1 MNPRERF
8 AAITSFREADRVPVD
23 WGRHVGSI
31 HRNGYARLKAYLA
44 DPDLRNEDA
53 VLDRMVQN
61 IYPDEKL
68 LERFNVDFRWLE
80 PNWIDVQEVAGEDA
94 YIDMWGI
101 KWVHMLNAYSLAES
115 PLADATI
122 EDLDRHPWPD
132 PYDPKLFAG
141 LAERARYLY
150 ENTEYVVVADSIKGG
165 LLTKALQVCGYERM
179 FAALAGD
186 RAFSE
191 AILDKLLWLYKE
203 MWTGYMKAVGPYVQ
217 MVYFTDDIGA
227 QNNMLISPDLFR
239 ALIKPRLKELF
250 GHIKGLADVK
260 LSYHTDG
267 SVTPVIGD
275 IIEMNVDILNPIQ
288 TSAMGMDTYVM
299 KETYGDRLVF
309 HGAID
314 VQQMLPFSTPEEV
327 RYDVAKRI
335 WDLGRGGGYILSTC
349 HDIGEDVPPEN
360 VIALFEAADE
370 YGRYPLDLAH
380 VIKPEDLNPALPAV
394 DLAPSQAPAQRR
406 ARPRR
411 GRQS

>member
-8 AAITSFREADRVPVD
+8 AAITSFREADRVPID

-31 HRNGYARLKAYLA
+31 HRNGYEALQAYLA
-44 DPDLRNEDA
+44 DPDLRNQDA

-68 LERFNVDFRWLE
+68 LERFHVDFRWLE
-80 PNWIDVQEVAGEDA
+80 PNWIDVQEVVGEDA

-101 KWVHMLNAYSLAES
+101 KWVKMLNSYSLYDS

-122 EDLDRHPWPD
+122 EDIERHPWPD
-132 PYDPKLFAG
+132 PYDPALFTG
-141 LAERARYLY
+141 LAARAKHLHQH
-150 ENTEYVVVADSIKGG
+150 TDYVIVADSIKGG
-165 LLTKALQVCGYERM
+165 LLTKALQICGYMRM
-179 FAALAGD
+179 FSALAND
-186 RAFSE
+186 RAFTE
-191 AILDKLLWLYKE
+191 AVLDKLLWIYKE
-203 MWTGYMKAVGPYVQ
+203 MWTEYMKVVGPYVQ

-227 QNNMLISPDLFR
+227 QNNMLISPSLFR
-239 ALIKPRLKELF
+239 DLIKPRLKELF

-267 SVTPVIGD
+267 SVVPVIGD

-288 TSAMGMDTYVM
+288 TSAMGMDTYM
-299 KETYGDRLVF
+299 LNETYGDRLVF

-314 VQQMLPFSTPEEV
+314 VQKMLPFSTPEEV

-360 VIALFEAADE
+360 VMAMFNAAWE
-370 YGRYPLDLAH
+370 YGSYPLALEDVL
-380 VIKPEDLNPALPAV
+380 KPEDLHPSAAAAPEKLAVPA
-394 DLAPSQAPAQRR
+394 SR
-406 ARPRR
+406 ARRRRPRT
-411 GRQS
+411 S